1 MQSLTRYLP
10 FLGRLLIGGIF
21 VMSGLSK
28 LGQRAAITEAI
39 AHAGLPMAPLGFFV
53 ALIVEIGFG
62 LLLFIGWRTR
72 LAALLLAGWC
82 LVTAAFFHS
91 NFADQNMM
99 IHFLKNVMIAG
110 GLLQIVYFGS
120 GEISLDARREGH
132 RDTRKFA
139 VSGDP
144 A

>member
-1 MQSLTRYLP
+1 
-10 FLGRLLIGGIF
+10 
-21 VMSGLSK
+21 MSGLSK